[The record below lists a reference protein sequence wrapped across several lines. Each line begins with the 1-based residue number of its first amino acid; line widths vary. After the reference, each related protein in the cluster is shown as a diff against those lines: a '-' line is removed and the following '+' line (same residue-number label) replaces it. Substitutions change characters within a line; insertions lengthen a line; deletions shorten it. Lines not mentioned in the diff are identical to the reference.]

1 MNWRVRP
8 STVSGIARVPGDKSI
23 AHRALM
29 LAGIADGESHIA
41 NLPDGADVRATADCM
56 AGLGVVMSQTD
67 GHVSVRSGSELSE
80 PTGPLDA
87 RNSGTTMRLLAGV
100 LAGQQFSSRLVGDAS
115 LSRRPMGR
123 VVDPLRLMG
132 AEITS
137 ADGKPPLA
145 IREAPLHGITYRLP
159 VDSAQVKSAVLLAG
173 LFAEGRTAVVERIPT
188 RDHTE
193 RMLGAAGVAVER
205 AGGTISVA
213 GGSRP
218 APFQC
223 AIPGDPSSAYFLL
236 AAAALT
242 GGAVEVPD
250 LCLNPTRLGLGR
262 VLAAMGA
269 AVDIAPVR
277 EEMGEPVGVIRV
289 SGDATVPA
297 TITGDEV
304 PAVVDELPLVA
315 LIATQADG
323 VTEVRGAQELR
334 VKETDRIAAVVEG
347 LSRLGARIDERPD
360 GFVVHGPTPLRGAWV
375 RSQGDHRLAMT
386 LAVAGL
392 IADGETLVEGVEAAA
407 ISFPGF
413 AGTLQSLGGSIDVC

>member
-1 MNWRVRP
+1 
-8 STVSGIARVPGDKSI
+8 
-23 AHRALM
+23 
-29 LAGIADGESHIA
+29 
-41 NLPDGADVRATADCM
+41 
-56 AGLGVVMSQTD
+56 
-67 GHVSVRSGSELSE
+67 
-80 PTGPLDA
+80 
-87 RNSGTTMRLLAGV
+87 
-100 LAGQQFSSRLVGDAS
+100 
-115 LSRRPMGR
+115 
-123 VVDPLRLMG
+123 
-132 AEITS
+132 
-137 ADGKPPLA
+137 
-145 IREAPLHGITYRLP
+145 
-159 VDSAQVKSAVLLAG
+159 
-173 LFAEGRTAVVERIPT
+173 
-188 RDHTE
+188 
-193 RMLGAAGVAVER
+193 
-205 AGGTISVA
+205 
-213 GGSRP
+213 
-218 APFQC
+218 
-223 AIPGDPSSAYFLL
+223 
-236 AAAALT
+236 
-242 GGAVEVPD
+242 
-250 LCLNPTRLGLGR
+250 
-262 VLAAMGA
+262 
-269 AVDIAPVR
+269 
-277 EEMGEPVGVIRV
+277 MGELVGVIRV